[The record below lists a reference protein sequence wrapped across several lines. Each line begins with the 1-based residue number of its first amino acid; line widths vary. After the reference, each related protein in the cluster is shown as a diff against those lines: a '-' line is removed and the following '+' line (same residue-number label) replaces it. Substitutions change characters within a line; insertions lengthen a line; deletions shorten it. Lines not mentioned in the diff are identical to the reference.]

1 MRKVK
6 SINQKQDLIDDC
18 VTNAALDRNGGGGGN
33 GTILKRCIWDQ
44 RNVKYKYMASC
55 LKVHDQKL

>member
-18 VTNAALDRNGGGGGN
+18 VTNAALDRNGGEGGN
-33 GTILKRCIWDQ
+33 GTILKRCI
-44 RNVKYKYMASC
+44 
-55 LKVHDQKL
+55 